1 MPEPLQYND
10 SKVKLE
16 LPVEA
21 SNTSEALHYQSRTEK
36 QLAAHVALNMHKSA
50 EHAAQAGSFDVRPV
64 QRDNAKS
71 VEPVQHASVEGHVE
85 YGGAMNNGQSGCVPS

>member
-1 MPEPLQYND
+1 
-10 SKVKLE
+10 V
-16 LPVEA
+16 
-21 SNTSEALHYQSRTEK
+21 K

-71 VEPVQHASVEGHVE
+71 VVPVQHASVEMRVE
-85 YGGAMNNGQSGCVPS
+85 YGAR

>member
-1 MPEPLQYND
+1 M
-10 SKVKLE
+10 
-16 LPVEA
+16 
-21 SNTSEALHYQSRTEK
+21 K

-71 VEPVQHASVEGHVE
+71 VVPVQHDSVEMRVK
-85 YGGAMNNGQSGCVPS
+85 YGGAMNRGSRARATLTASEYDARGHTVTGADGVSQCS